1 MRKIVI
7 VALAFMLS
15 PLAMAKDPAKLA
27 LCAACHGK
35 NGIGTQDKYPN
46 LAGQKKGYLVS
57 SMKAYKDGTRNNAEM
72 KPMAATLSPKDIEE
86 LATYFSG
93 LKK

>member
-35 NGIGTQDKYPN
+35 NGVGTQDKYPN
-46 LAGQKKGYLVS
+46 LAGQKKAYLVS
-57 SMKAYKDGTRNNAEM
+57 SMKAYKDGTRKNAEM
-72 KPMAATLSPKDIEE
+72 KPMVAALSPKDIEE
-86 LATYFSG
+86 LAAYFSG